1 MNIKTPTPAAR
12 MVALERDVSGMH
24 EKLDEMREKLDEMH
38 DALMKRQ
45 PGEEHSL
52 LERMVIVTRGVESG
66 RTVGH
71 VLVWLAGVL
80 AALAAIVAALK
91 LDIWRQ
97 S

>member
-12 MVALERDVSGMH
+12 MAALERDVA
-24 EKLDEMREKLDEMH
+24 DMREKLDEMH

-52 LERMVIVTRGVESG
+52 LERMAIVTRGVESG
-66 RTVGH
+66 RLIGGA
-71 VLVWLAGVL
+71 LVWVAGVL

>member
-12 MVALERDVSGMH
+12 MAALERDVA
-24 EKLDEMREKLDEMH
+24 DMREKLDEMH

-52 LERMVIVTRGVESG
+52 LERMAIVTRGVESG
-66 RTVGH
+66 RLIGR
-71 VLVWLAGVL
+71 VLIWVAGVL

-91 LDIWRQ
+91 LDVGARQ
-97 S
+97 

>member
-1 MNIKTPTPAAR
+1 MTLKPPTPAAR
-12 MVALERDVSGMH
+12 MAALERDVS
-24 EKLDEMREKLDEMH
+24 DMREKLDEMH
-38 DALMKRQ
+38 DALMKCQ

-52 LERMVIVTRGVESG
+52 LERMAIVTRGVESG

-80 AALAAIVAALK
+80 AAIAAIVAVLK

>member
-1 MNIKTPTPAAR
+1 MTLKPPTNAAR
-12 MVALERDVSGMH
+12 LAAIERDAA
-24 EKLDEMREKLDEMH
+24 ETRAKLEGLH
-38 DALMKRQ
+38 DALMTRQ

-52 LERMVIVTRGVESG
+52 LERMAIVTRGVESG
-66 RTVGH
+66 RTVGR

-80 AALAAIVAALK
+80 AALAAIVATLK

>member
-1 MNIKTPTPAAR
+1 MNVKPPTTAAR
-12 MVALERDVSGMH
+12 LAALERDVA
-24 EKLDEMREKLDEMH
+24 DMREKLDEMH
-38 DALMKRQ
+38 DALMKCQ

-52 LERMVIVTRGVESG
+52 LERMAIVTRGVESG

-91 LDIWRQ
+91 LDIWRR

>member
-1 MNIKTPTPAAR
+1 MNVKPPTTAAR
-12 MVALERDVSGMH
+12 LAAVERELAD
-24 EKLDEMREKLDEMH
+24 MRGKLDEMH

-52 LERMVIVTRGVESG
+52 LERMAIVTHGVESG

-91 LDIWRQ
+91 LDIWRR

>member
-1 MNIKTPTPAAR
+1 MNVKPPTTAAR
-12 MVALERDVSGMH
+12 LAAVERELAD
-24 EKLDEMREKLDEMH
+24 MRGTLDEMH
-38 DALMKRQ
+38 DALMKCQ

-52 LERMVIVTRGVESG
+52 LERMAIVTRGVESG

>member
-1 MNIKTPTPAAR
+1 MNVKPPTTAAR
-12 MVALERDVSGMH
+12 LAAVERELAD
-24 EKLDEMREKLDEMH
+24 MRGKLDEMH
-38 DALMKRQ
+38 DALMKCQ

-52 LERMVIVTRGVESG
+52 LERMAIVTRGVESG

-91 LDIWRQ
+91 LDIWRR

>member
-1 MNIKTPTPAAR
+1 MNVKPPTTAAR
-12 MVALERDVSGMH
+12 LAAVERDVA
-24 EKLDEMREKLDEMH
+24 DMREKLDEMH

-52 LERMVIVTRGVESG
+52 LERMAIVTRGVESG

-91 LDIWRQ
+91 LDIWRR